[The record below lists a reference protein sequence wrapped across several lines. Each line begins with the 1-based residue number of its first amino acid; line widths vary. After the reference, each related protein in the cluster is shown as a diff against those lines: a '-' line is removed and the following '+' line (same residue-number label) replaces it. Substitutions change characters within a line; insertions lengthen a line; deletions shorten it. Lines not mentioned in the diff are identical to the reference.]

1 MLARVV
7 RDGDRRFVNAYLATL
22 IRRKKFGGLLRSRQA
37 DVMSAAFVAW
47 AGLVSEYRPRAPF
60 SAWISNYL
68 GLRICPILGKEF
80 PLDFTEPLDFDV
92 PADAPAAISD
102 RERLFVEAVVPAL
115 VAVSAEP
122 QSRKVVEGW
131 LFSKR
136 SLPEVARQ
144 ARVSHSHAWRIV
156 NGILRSAIL
165 ASGKTPPRRRMDVD
179 SIAQI
184 ISHYIPRPAFS
195 KLICRTDQFAEAK
208 ASVSLSPALSARN
221 CPNP

>member
-7 RDGDRRFVNAYLATL
+7 RDGDRRFVNAYLAAL

-102 RERLFVEAVVPAL
+102 RERLFVEAVA
-115 VAVSAEP
+115 ARS
-122 QSRKVVEGW
+122 SHGW
-131 LFSKR
+131 SHGQGSGR
-136 SLPEVARQ
+136 RVRGIGEYRIRASVRLPEKPQ
-144 ARVSHSHAWRIV
+144 A
-156 NGILRSAIL
+156 
-165 ASGKTPPRRRMDVD
+165 PR
-179 SIAQI
+179 
-184 ISHYIPRPAFS
+184 
-195 KLICRTDQFAEAK
+195 
-208 ASVSLSPALSARN
+208 
-221 CPNP
+221 